1 MQPATAASSRAS
13 ERETRNTMPAKK
25 KAAAIAFAA
34 ALLIAHA
41 AWIAAASTSSVTI
54 TSPKAGSTITAH
66 TNPYTAV
73 AGGVTFAA
81 SDAQTSRFYLR
92 RDGCGTSNDNPHLST
107 TNGTDAGDGCGLVI
121 NSVTGVGGDVDQ
133 GAFVDFPA
141 SDGMPL
147 ALDTSRSITGTIDIT
162 GTAVGLVELDVSL
175 EALVGGQGVSIGSDT
190 ESFLLDPTVAD
201 NPVPF
206 TVTPAATLANAD
218 LQGLDLRVHIHGPAF
233 DAGFMGFSGKSWVDM
248 PSFAASVNKSVS
260 VSVDDPTFTN
270 PVPATV
276 SGSTWGVKIP
286 TPAIG
291 KHTIYAESTQ
301 GFDTSA
307 PASTTFTVKR

>member
-1 MQPATAASSRAS
+1 MSAR
-13 ERETRNTMPAKK
+13 R
-25 KAAAIAFAA
+25 KAAGIAFAA
-34 ALLIAHA
+34 ALLVALA
-41 AWIAAASTSSVTI
+41 AGIAAAGTSSVTI
-54 TSPKAGSTITAH
+54 TSPTAGSTISLRS
-66 TNPYTAV
+66 NPYTAV
-73 AGGVTFAA
+73 AGGVSFAA
-81 SDAQTSRFYLR
+81 STPQSTRFYLR

-107 TNGTDAGDGCGLVI
+107 TNGTDAGDGCGLII
-121 NSVTGVGGDVDQ
+121 NSVAGVGGDVDQ

-147 ALDTSRSITGTIDIT
+147 ALDTSRNITGTIDIT
-162 GTAVGLVELDVSL
+162 GTAVGLVEMDVSL

-190 ESFLLDPTVAD
+190 ESFLLDPTVSD

-206 TVTPAATLANAD
+206 TVAPSATLANAD

-260 VSVDDPTFTN
+260 VSIDDPTFAN
-270 PVPATV
+270 PVPARIDA
-276 SGSTWGVKIP
+276 SGSTWSVAIP
-286 TPAIG
+286 TPAAG

-307 PASTTFTVKR
+307 TASTTFTVKR